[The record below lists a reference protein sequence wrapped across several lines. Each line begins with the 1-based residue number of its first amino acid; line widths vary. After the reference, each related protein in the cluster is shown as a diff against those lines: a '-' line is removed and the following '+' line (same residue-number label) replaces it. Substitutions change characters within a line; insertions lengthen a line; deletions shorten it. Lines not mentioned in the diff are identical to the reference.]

1 MVAIGSVP
9 SCENKVEQGE
19 AGGGKGN
26 DSYAQF
32 GGSIPIFSSQLSGE
46 EGRECSASWTMTRG
60 IGIGV
65 MAIVLSILHIL
76 DCC

>member
-1 MVAIGSVP
+1 MVVIGSVP

-26 DSYAQF
+26 DSYAQS

-46 EGRECSASWTMTRG
+46 GRECSASWTMVRG

-65 MAIVLSILHIL
+65 MVILSILHIF